1 MTPTQDCAS
10 AVTLARARART
21 YVLSRQSSQGGFCA
35 YRSDLLDEPNLSDT
49 WHALASLALLDTP
62 VPDSSACARFVTAL
76 PVEEQAHALY
86 YRVRILRA
94 LQCPD
99 PKADQVREAIDAL
112 VARVP
117 SRHTPPAQVSGRLD
131 ALRHVVWLR
140 RYAGPQQSFT
150 ELVRAVLQ
158 LQSSQGGF
166 PHPPDLVTTQAAWA
180 VLRLC
185 GVDVPPG
192 VAEYVQCLAT
202 PGYGY
207 RLTNHSLSPNIET
220 LCAGVQCATWAQRP
234 VAWANDA
241 LRFLLACQGGRGG
254 FARAPGALPDLICT
268 HRVLEGLQLL
278 SGGPNSAAA
287 T

>member
-1 MTPTQDCAS
+1 MTSEKDLAS
-10 AVTLARARART
+10 AVTHARARART
-21 YVLSRQSSQGGFCA
+21 YVLSRQSPHGGFCA

-49 WHALASLALLDTP
+49 WHAVAALALLDTP
-62 VPDSSACARFVTAL
+62 VPDGLTCARFVAEL
-76 PVEEQAHALY
+76 PVDGQAHALY
-86 YRVRILRA
+86 YRVRILEA
-94 LQCPD
+94 LQCID
-99 PKADQVREAIDAL
+99 PKTDQVREAVDAL

-117 SRHTPPAQVSGRLD
+117 WRHTPVVQVSGQLD
-131 ALRHVVWLR
+131 ALRHVVWLQR
-140 RYAGPQQSFT
+140 HTGLTVPSIEVVQA
-150 ELVRAVLQ
+150 LLQ
-158 LQSSQGGF
+158 LQSPQGGF

-192 VAEYVQCLAT
+192 AAEYVQCLAT
-202 PGYGY
+202 PGYGF